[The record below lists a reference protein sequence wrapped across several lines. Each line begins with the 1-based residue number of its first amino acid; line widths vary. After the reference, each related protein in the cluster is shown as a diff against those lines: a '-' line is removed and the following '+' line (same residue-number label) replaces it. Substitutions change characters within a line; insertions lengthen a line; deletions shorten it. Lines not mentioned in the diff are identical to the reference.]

1 VTKKDQPKKP
11 RKGAILSKTGK
22 EMGKYRQ
29 WPSLD
34 SFKRWRTKHMK
45 ERANVLKEKLSPLE
59 YYVTQGMGHERPYTG
74 DLWWTKDV
82 GMYSCKCCT

>member
-1 VTKKDQPKKP
+1 
-11 RKGAILSKTGK
+11 
-22 EMGKYRQ
+22 
-29 WPSLD
+29 
-34 SFKRWRTKHMK
+34 MK